1 MKLEKLPSKVELDR
15 YKALVMH
22 DTATQSAQL
31 RNDQRFFSSL
41 LCFAE
46 PKYKFFMKVIEKFC
60 LTTPVHNDPHSH
72 FSYSVLSKFT
82 QVLLVFMFLF

>member
-1 MKLEKLPSKVELDR
+1 MKLEKLPSKLELDR

-31 RNDQRFFSSL
+31 RNDQQFFSSL

-46 PKYKFFMKVIEKFC
+46 PKYKFFYQSNRKI
-60 LTTPVHNDPHSH
+60 LPYDPSPQWSS
-72 FSYSVLSKFT
+72 FSF
-82 QVLLVFMFLF
+82 